1 MHSSHAQGCAS
12 VHTPLTGAAPVGDKA
27 DSHSRVAYQTG
38 VSPYLWVSPP
48 HAQGCASLHLS
59 LAGLT
64 VMRSMRPHLWHLLVT
79 LVLIALI
86 GAGVAW
92 SEYQTNWFARRLGAF
107 LLSTNALRP
116 ESGALWQDIQAQV
129 RTQQAIDASDPLPV
143 PEAGLPD
150 AVTRSRFG
158 GSRVP
163 ESGVPSFVAIYKIP
177 LPGVDLNT
185 RPLGDVIASLR
196 VYRQGLAIVKAL
208 HLPDV
213 HFHAAVRKQI
223 DQLYAQVGDIEA
235 VAPDS
240 LGMVNP
246 DSLKAAVFS
255 ALATTVIPD
264 LRLREQDA
272 LIEAYQNGE
281 VAQIFLYR
289 DLGRFRG
296 ELFREGSQVPVVFEI
311 EAEAVFEILR

>member
-1 MHSSHAQGCAS
+1 
-12 VHTPLTGAAPVGDKA
+12 
-27 DSHSRVAYQTG
+27 
-38 VSPYLWVSPP
+38 
-48 HAQGCASLHLS
+48 
-59 LAGLT
+59 
-64 VMRSMRPHLWHLLVT
+64 MRSIRPHLWHLLVT
-79 LVLIALI
+79 LFLIAVL

-116 ESGALWQDIQAQV
+116 ESGALWQDIQAQA
-129 RTQQAIDASDPLPV
+129 RTQQAIDTADPLQMPR
-143 PEAGLPD
+143 AGLPH
-150 AVTRSRFG
+150 AVIRSRFE

-163 ESGVPSFVAIYKIP
+163 ESGVPSYVAIYRTP

-213 HFHAAVRKQI
+213 HFHGEVRRQI
-223 DQLYAQVGDIEA
+223 DYLYAQVGDIEA

-240 LGMVNP
+240 LGVIDP

-255 ALATTVIPD
+255 ELATTVIPD
-264 LRLREQDA
+264 LRQREKDA
-272 LIEAYQNGE
+272 LIDAYQNGQ

-311 EAEAVFEILR
+311 EAGAVSEIVE

>member
-1 MHSSHAQGCAS
+1 MYYATFS
-12 VHTPLTGAAPVGDKA
+12 LTCRFWSAIF
-27 DSHSRVAYQTG
+27 
-38 VSPYLWVSPP
+38 
-48 HAQGCASLHLS
+48 SLHMIRFPENIKTVLS
-59 LAGLT
+59 HFRVRYLRPLAVTL
-64 VMRSMRPHLWHLLVT
+64 LLV
-79 LVLIALI
+79 VLI

-92 SEYQTNWFARRLGAF
+92 SEYQTNWFARRLGVF

-116 ESGALWQDIQAQV
+116 ESGAIWKDIQAQA
-129 RTQQAIDASDPLPV
+129 RTQQAIDTADPLPV
-143 PEAGLPD
+143 PRAGLPD
-150 AVTRSRFG
+150 AVTRSRFE

-163 ESGVPSFVAIYKIP
+163 ESGVPGYVAIYKIP

-213 HFHAAVRKQI
+213 HFHAEVRKQI
-223 DQLYAQVGDIEA
+223 DHLYAQVGDIET
-235 VAPDS
+235 VAPDT
-240 LGMVNP
+240 LGITNP

-255 ALATTVIPD
+255 ELATAIIPG
-264 LRLREQDA
+264 LRLREKDA
-272 LIEAYQNGE
+272 LINAYQNGE
-281 VAQIFLYR
+281 IAQIFLYR

-311 EAEAVFEILR
+311 EASAVSEIVE

>member
-1 MHSSHAQGCAS
+1 
-12 VHTPLTGAAPVGDKA
+12 
-27 DSHSRVAYQTG
+27 
-38 VSPYLWVSPP
+38 
-48 HAQGCASLHLS
+48 
-59 LAGLT
+59 
-64 VMRSMRPHLWHLLVT
+64 MRSIRPHLWHLLVT
-79 LVLIALI
+79 LFLIAVL

-116 ESGALWQDIQAQV
+116 ESGALWQDIQAQA
-129 RTQQAIDASDPLPV
+129 RTQQAIDTADPLQMPR
-143 PEAGLPD
+143 AGLPH
-150 AVTRSRFG
+150 AVTSSRFE

-163 ESGVPSFVAIYKIP
+163 ESGVPSYVAIYRTP
-177 LPGVDLNT
+177 LPGVDLNA

-213 HFHAAVRKQI
+213 HFHAEVRKQI
-223 DQLYAQVGDIEA
+223 DHLYTQVGDIEA

-240 LGMVNP
+240 TAQADSLGVIDP

-255 ALATTVIPD
+255 ELATTVIPD
-264 LRLREQDA
+264 LRQREKDA
-272 LIEAYQNGE
+272 LIDAYQNGE
-281 VAQIFLYR
+281 IAQIFLYR
-289 DLGRFRG
+289 DLGHFRG

-311 EAEAVFEILR
+311 EAGAVSEIVR

>member
-1 MHSSHAQGCAS
+1 
-12 VHTPLTGAAPVGDKA
+12 
-27 DSHSRVAYQTG
+27 
-38 VSPYLWVSPP
+38 
-48 HAQGCASLHLS
+48 
-59 LAGLT
+59 
-64 VMRSMRPHLWHLLVT
+64 MRSIRPHLWHLLVT
-79 LVLIALI
+79 LFLIAVL

-116 ESGALWQDIQAQV
+116 ESGALWQDIQAQA
-129 RTQQAIDASDPLPV
+129 RTQQAIDTADPLQMPR
-143 PEAGLPD
+143 AGLPH
-150 AVTRSRFG
+150 AVIRSRFE

-163 ESGVPSFVAIYKIP
+163 ESGVPSYVAIYRTP

-208 HLPDV
+208 YLPDV
-213 HFHAAVRKQI
+213 HFHGEVRRQI
-223 DQLYAQVGDIEA
+223 DYLYAQVGDIEA

-240 LGMVNP
+240 LGVLNP

-255 ALATTVIPD
+255 ELATTVIPD
-264 LRLREQDA
+264 LRQREKDA
-272 LIEAYQNGE
+272 LIDAYQNGQ

-311 EAEAVFEILR
+311 EAGAVSEIVE

>member
-1 MHSSHAQGCAS
+1 
-12 VHTPLTGAAPVGDKA
+12 
-27 DSHSRVAYQTG
+27 
-38 VSPYLWVSPP
+38 
-48 HAQGCASLHLS
+48 
-59 LAGLT
+59 
-64 VMRSMRPHLWHLLVT
+64 MRSMRPHLWHLLVT
-79 LVLIALI
+79 LILVALI

-116 ESGALWQDIQAQV
+116 QSGAIWQDIQAQA

-143 PEAGLPD
+143 PEAGLPN

-158 GSRVP
+158 SSRVP

-208 HLPDV
+208 YLPDV
-213 HFHAAVRKQI
+213 HFHAAVRKQL

-240 LGMVNP
+240 LGVVNP

-255 ALATTVIPD
+255 ELATTVIPD

-272 LIEAYQNGE
+272 LIDAYQTGQI
-281 VAQIFLYR
+281 AQIFLYR

-311 EAEAVFEILR
+311 EAEAVFKILR

>member
-1 MHSSHAQGCAS
+1 MYYATFS
-12 VHTPLTGAAPVGDKA
+12 LTCRFWSAIF
-27 DSHSRVAYQTG
+27 
-38 VSPYLWVSPP
+38 
-48 HAQGCASLHLS
+48 SLHMIRFPENIKAILFRCRVRYLRP
-59 LAGLT
+59 LA
-64 VMRSMRPHLWHLLVT
+64 VT
-79 LVLIALI
+79 LVLVAVI

-92 SEYQTNWFARRLGAF
+92 SEYQTNWFARRLGVF

-116 ESGALWQDIQAQV
+116 ESGAIWQDIQAQV
-129 RTQQAIDASDPLPV
+129 RTQQAIDTADHLPV
-143 PEAGLPD
+143 PRVGLPD
-150 AVTRSRFG
+150 AVIRSRFE

-163 ESGVPSFVAIYKIP
+163 ETGVPGYVAIYKIP

-213 HFHAAVRKQI
+213 HFHAEVRKQI
-223 DQLYAQVGDIEA
+223 DYLYDQVGDIET
-235 VAPDS
+235 VVPDS
-240 LGMVNP
+240 LRVVDP

-255 ALATTVIPD
+255 ELATAIIPG
-264 LRLREQDA
+264 LRLREKDA
-272 LIEAYQNGE
+272 LIEAYENGQI
-281 VAQIFLYR
+281 AQIFLYR

-311 EAEAVFEILR
+311 EASAVSEIVE

>member
-1 MHSSHAQGCAS
+1 MIRFPENIKVVLFHFCARFQRWLRD
-12 VHTPLTGAAPVGDKA
+12 V
-27 DSHSRVAYQTG
+27 RVALRR
-38 VSPYLWVSPP
+38 VRYLR
-48 HAQGCASLHLS
+48 SL
-59 LAGLT
+59 
-64 VMRSMRPHLWHLLVT
+64 MVT

-116 ESGALWQDIQAQV
+116 ESGAIWMDIQAQA
-129 RTQQAIDASDPLPV
+129 RTQQAIDTADPLPV
-143 PEAGLPD
+143 PRAGLPD
-150 AVTRSRFG
+150 VVTNSRFED
-158 GSRVP
+158 SRVP
-163 ESGVPSFVAIYKIP
+163 ESGVPDYVAIYKIP

-213 HFHAAVRKQI
+213 HFHAEVRKQI
-223 DQLYAQVGDIEA
+223 DYLYAQVGDIEA
-235 VAPDS
+235 VAPDT
-240 LGMVNP
+240 LGVTDP

-255 ALATTVIPD
+255 ELATAVIPD
-264 LRLREQDA
+264 LRKREKEA
-272 LIEAYQNGE
+272 LIEAYENGE
-281 VAQIFLYR
+281 IPQIFLYR

-296 ELFREGSQVPVVFEI
+296 ELFREGSRVPVVFEI
-311 EAEAVFEILR
+311 EAGAVSEIVE